1 MRSFAGTLA
10 GHRAPYETY
19 GRSVGCDGDHIMM
32 KETVWRAIVTS
43 ASNRAFRSFR
53 LPPCRIFAF
62 RLRGRLR
69 HRSWIWLC
77 AAIIV
82 VVFAALELHSSWLQ
96 SHILTAI
103 SRRMTYSVR
112 PGPSESIRYTRSGP
126 YDERLGY
133 SRIPDFVERSK
144 SQDFEIEAQ
153 ARPSKTYVLLS
164 DLGAFPVYR
173 EKNAAGL
180 EILDRDGNS
189 LFKFRNPRNTYDAY
203 PEIPPIV
210 AKTLLFIENR
220 SLLDARFPHRN
231 PVVEWHRFSHA
242 VFDYSVHAINSNRPM
257 IGAST
262 LATQLEK
269 MRHSPE
275 GRTRSADEKARQ
287 IFSASLRAY
296 QDGPHTLTAQQGLIC
311 DYLNS
316 IPLAATTDHG
326 EVIGLGDGM
335 EIWYSADFQTTNSL
349 LHRSENDL
357 KESERRKHA
366 GTYREVLSLLLA
378 TRAPTRFLA
387 DEPETLALQT
397 DSYLRVLS
405 KEGVISS
412 QLRDLA
418 LQERSV
424 PLAGHNNVQLDF
436 IERKSRASVRTKLA
450 PLVGLPG
457 VYELDRLDLSVL
469 STVDGPA
476 QQSVMQFFRKLTD
489 VREPLQ
495 ANYRQARLLAQS
507 DPRSV
512 IYGFTLYEH
521 RNGLNLLRIQTDN
534 YSQPLNINE
543 GTKLELGS
551 TAKLRTLVNYLEI
564 VEKLHKQY
572 AGVPSQKL
580 RTFTPLPE
588 DRLTSWAIQYFST
601 APEKSLKAMLE
612 AALDRQYSA
621 SPAEGF
627 FTAGGLHYF
636 RNFESSD
643 DGRYITVRE
652 AFERSVNLVFVRL
665 MRDIERYYICWSED
679 LPADALARTTT
690 GKRHEYLV
698 RFADEEGRVFL
709 RQFHRKYRNVKPEDA
724 LEKLVRSRN
733 QSPVAVTVLF
743 RSVRPKASLAEFAAF
758 VLTHLRA
765 SVSSDKDL
773 ASLYERYGPDK
784 FNLAD
789 RGYLAR
795 IHPLELWLV
804 SYIAEH
810 PQAALADVTNASAE
824 ERQESYAWL
833 FRTRHKQAQDLRIRI
848 LKEEDAFKEIWRAWQ
863 RVGYP
868 FERLVPSYATA
879 IGVSGDSPEALA
891 ELMGIILSR
900 GIRYPHTAIEELRFA
915 QSTPMETV
923 LRQRSGA
930 GQQVLSADVT
940 AVVRE
945 ELLRV
950 VEGGTARRS
959 CCGFMQANGSVV
971 PIGGKTGTGDNRI
984 KSYDQNGRLVDSEVL
999 NRTAVFSFIIGDR
1012 FFGTVFVFVRGKHAA
1027 GYEFTS
1033 SLPVQIFK
1041 DLEPTLKPLLDR

>member
-1 MRSFAGTLA
+1 MVVA
-10 GHRAPYETY
+10 
-19 GRSVGCDGDHIMM
+19 
-32 KETVWRAIVTS
+32 AIVLFLAT
-43 ASNRAFRSFR
+43 
-53 LPPCRIFAF
+53 
-62 RLRGRLR
+62 
-69 HRSWIWLC
+69 
-77 AAIIV
+77 
-82 VVFAALELHSSWLQ
+82 LELRSSFLQ

-103 SRRMTYSVR
+103 TRRMTYSVL

-144 SQDFEIEAQ
+144 SQDFAIEAQ
-153 ARPSKTYVLLS
+153 ARPSKTYVALS

-180 EILDRDGNS
+180 EILDRDGSS
-189 LFKFRNPRNTYDAY
+189 LFKFRNPRNSYDAY

-210 AKTLLFIENR
+210 VKTLLFIENR
-220 SLLDARFPHRN
+220 SLLDTTFSHRN
-231 PVVEWHRFSHA
+231 PTVEWQRFFHA
-242 VFDYSVHAINSNRPM
+242 LFDYSLHGISSDHPM

-275 GRTRSADEKARQ
+275 GRTRSASEKARQ
-287 IFSASLRAY
+287 MFSASLRAY
-296 QDGPHTLTAQQGLIC
+296 LNGPHTQAAQRQLIC

-316 IPLAATTDHG
+316 IPLAATTDYG

-335 EIWYSADFQTTNSL
+335 EIWYNADFTATNSL
-349 LHRSENDL
+349 LHKSENDL
-357 KESERRKHA
+357 NEPEMRTRA
-366 GTYREVLSLLLA
+366 RIYREVLSLLLA
-378 TRAPTRFLA
+378 TRAPTRFLVR
-387 DEPETLALQT
+387 DPETLALQT
-397 DSYLRVLS
+397 DRYLRVLS

-412 QLRDLA
+412 QLREMA
-418 LQERSV
+418 LQERPV
-424 PLAGHNNVQLDF
+424 PLARHNNVPLDF
-436 IERKSRASVRTKLA
+436 IDRKSRASVRTRLA
-450 PLVGLPG
+450 PLLGLPS
-457 VYELDRLDLSVL
+457 VYELDQLDLSVL

-489 VREPLQ
+489 VGEPFK
-495 ANYRQARLLAQS
+495 ANYRQAKLLAQS

-521 RNGLNLLRIQTDN
+521 HNGLNLLRIQTDN

-564 VEKLHKQY
+564 VETLHKRY
-572 AGVPSQKL
+572 AGVPAQEL

-588 DRLTSWAIQYFST
+588 DRLTSWAIRYFST
-601 APEKSLKAMLE
+601 APESSLKAMLE
-612 AALDRQYSA
+612 AALERPYSA

-643 DGRYITVRE
+643 DERYITVRE
-652 AFERSVNLVFVRL
+652 AFERSVNLVFIRL
-665 MRDIERYYICWSED
+665 MRDIERYYICKGQNLSG
-679 LPADALARTTT
+679 DALAETNNS
-690 GKRHEYLV
+690 KRHEYLV

-709 RQFHRKYRNVKPEDA
+709 RRFYRKYDNVKPENA
-724 LEKLVRSRN
+724 LEELVRRRN

-743 RSVRPKASLAEFAAF
+743 RSVKPKASLAEFTSFAY
-758 VLTHLRA
+758 THLRA
-765 SVSSDKDL
+765 SGSSDKDL
-773 ASLYERYGPDK
+773 AHLYERYGPDK

-804 SYIAEH
+804 SYLAEH
-810 PQAALADVTNASAE
+810 PQATLLDVTNASAR
-824 ERQESYAWL
+824 ERQQSYAWL
-833 FRTRHKQAQDLRIRI
+833 FRTHYKQAQDLRVRI
-848 LKEEDAFKEIWRAWQ
+848 LKEEDAFEEIWRAWH

-879 IGVSGDSPEALA
+879 IGVSGDTPAALA
-891 ELMGIILSR
+891 ELMGIILNR
-900 GIRYPHTAIEELRFA
+900 GISYPHTAIEELRFA
-915 QSTPMETV
+915 QTTPMETV
-923 LRQRSGA
+923 LRRRAGA
-930 GQQVLSADVT
+930 GQRVLSADV
-940 AVVRE
+940 AAIVRE
-945 ELLRV
+945 EFLRV
-950 VEGGTARRS
+950 VKSGTARRA
-959 CCGFMQANGSVV
+959 CCGFIHANGSVV
-971 PIGGKTGTGDNRI
+971 PIGGKTGTGDNQI
-984 KSYDQNGRLVDSEVL
+984 KSYDQNGRLLDSEVL

-1012 FFGTVFVFVRGKHAA
+1012 FFGTVFVFVPGKPAE